1 PERLP
6 VLHHDREDRAEL
18 DHDVEHRP
26 LRGVV
31 AEQLRGE
38 NQVASG
44 GDRDEL
50 GQALGDAEQ
59 DGGEGQSH
67 ACALLAERA
76 AKSTARPHFHQMCTR
91 SSGGRSSASSG
102 VTSNASY
109 QASMLRTTPLT
120 RASGGL
126 CTSVNSRCRAASSR
140 VAVRQTCAQAM
151 KNRWSPVKPSITG
164 GSLPLS
170 DMR

>member
-1 PERLP
+1 RGEEREEDVAGETQPVRFEFEHADPGLPERLP

-50 GQALGDAEQ
+50 GQALDDAEQ
-59 DGGEGQSH
+59 VGGAGQSY
-67 ACALLAERA
+67 AYPLLAWRA
-76 AKSTARPHFHQMCTR
+76 AKSTARPNFRHMWTR
-91 SSGGRSSASSG
+91 SSGR
-102 VTSNASY
+102 
-109 QASMLRTTPLT
+109 R
-120 RASGGL
+120 
-126 CTSVNSRCRAASSR
+126 
-140 VAVRQTCAQAM
+140 
-151 KNRWSPVKPSITG
+151 
-164 GSLPLS
+164 
-170 DMR
+170 